1 MHACG
6 FQHLSSNPLNKIYR
20 KQTSNRPPEGWTR
33 PEEKKTRR
41 RKTQDLRIGFSSPL
55 TTNRGWTPSPPP
67 PPSTEEDQE
76 REIPWRRR
84 LVGRRGIG
92 SGRRA
97 GWRERERGEKGIGRR
112 RMMMMMM
119 RGRDLLLQW
128 CVIYTGLRWDG
139 GGEERLY
146 FLFFSF
152 GRTHTNLKILIS
164 LCCLKRQKVSTTKL
178 FIIII
183 SLVFYKGFII
193 SLLIRDLLASLFSY
207 VRGVSVL
214 VCMCWLVNIFSVS
227 FMFTFYKVVV
237 AINFRYDQNFW
248 TW

>member
-1 MHACG
+1 MDPSRGEKNKKKKNPG
-6 FQHLSSNPLNKIYR
+6 FTDWIFFPPNNKQRMNTITTTTTKHGGGSGEGNTLEAALGRSERDR
-20 KQTSNRPPEGWTR
+20 KRPP
-33 PEEKKTRR
+33 
-41 RKTQDLRIGFSSPL
+41 
-55 TTNRGWTPSPPP
+55 RGV
-67 PPSTEEDQE
+67 E
-76 REIPWRRR
+76 
-84 LVGRRGIG
+84 
-92 SGRRA
+92 
-97 GWRERERGEKGIGRR
+97 RERERGEKGIGRR
-112 RMMMMMM
+112 RMMMMM
-119 RGRDLLLQW
+119 RGRDLHLQW

-227 FMFTFYKVVV
+227 FMFIFYKVVV
-237 AINFRYDQNFW
+237 AINFRYDQNF
-248 TW
+248 